1 MNQSTSLLQDLIK
14 ALPHVK
20 AQIYFKNALT
30 ALSHAMEDLVLVG
43 TDRPLV
49 IANFQQE
56 RFYRQETR
64 RYQKIAQCT
73 DQVYVLAAPET
84 DFASVPAPYATIGLD
99 PADQLAQEWHLVII
113 GSNYSACLIC
123 REYAAPVDAVALD
136 SARQFRGFWN
146 FDPEVSRQAAV
157 MLLQR
162 ITRYRPDLA
171 SQVNQAREQY
181 QLAVPRLTEN
191 SGMTLSELDVR
202 LFSERLVTY
211 LQASQFKQVKAYR
224 RIVKQEQQGRLI
236 NRITAAVRQSLKP
249 EDVLAVT
256 LQEVARVFSQC
267 RCFLYRMPGASG
279 PIPSSSYEMVEFDE
293 YEVTTP
299 TLPSL
304 LGQGWHLATHPQFQP
319 LLQENQTIAIADITQ
334 DSGIQAHVS
343 LQHQLAQAK
352 IQACLLL
359 PIYYQQRC
367 LAVLELHQP
376 TPHLWSL
383 SDRALLAA
391 IADQVGLV
399 LMQAESY
406 MNMTQL
412 NQQLAAIEQSQ
423 NNLIAIVGHELRT
436 PLSTIQ
442 VCLESMAEEPNMP
455 PEYQQVML
463 DTALEDSERLRKL
476 IQDFLLLSRLESNQV
491 TWQLEPIDLSE
502 SISLAMSHLQKTA
515 RSKNVPTIVLEL
527 PSDLPPVLA
536 DGEALLQLL
545 NKLIDNACKFTP
557 VGGAITATVS
567 LIKPILVDP
576 TKSELMVEVKIAD
589 TGCGIASN
597 QIDVI
602 FERFYQAEGFLQRS
616 VGGTGLGLAI
626 CRQLTRRLGGKI
638 WVTSQGKGQGSEFHF
653 TLPVFMG

>member
-99 PADQLAQEWHLVII
+99 PSDQLAQEWHLVII
-113 GSNYSACLIC
+113 GSSYSACLIC
-123 REYAAPVDAVALD
+123 REYAAPVDAIALD
-136 SARQFRGFWN
+136 SARQFRGFWT

-162 ITRYRPDLA
+162 ITRYRPDLT
-171 SQVNQAREQY
+171 SQVTQAREKY
-181 QLAVPRLTEN
+181 QLGAPRLAEN
-191 SGMTLSELDVR
+191 PSLTLSELDVQ

-224 RIVKQEQQGRLI
+224 RIVKQEQQERLI
-236 NRITAAVRQSLKP
+236 NHITSAVRQSLKP

-256 LQEVARVFSQC
+256 LREVSRIFSQC
-267 RCFLYRMPGASG
+267 RCFLYRMPGASPETG
-279 PIPSSSYEMVEFDE
+279 SFDE

-304 LGQGWHLATHPQFQP
+304 LGQGWHLGTHPQFQP
-319 LLQENQTIAIADITQ
+319 LLRENQTIAIADITQ
-334 DSGIQAHVS
+334 DSGIQAHTS
-343 LQHQLAQAK
+343 LQQQLAQAK

-359 PIYYQQRC
+359 PIYYQQSC
-367 LAVLELHQP
+367 LAVLELHQA

-406 MNMTQL
+406 INMTQL

-502 SISLAMSHLQKTA
+502 SISLAMSHLHKTA
-515 RSKNVPTIVLEL
+515 KSKAVPTIVLEL

-557 VGGAITATVS
+557 AGGAITATVS
-567 LIKPILVDP
+567 LIEPMGQSGTYLTQSAV
-576 TKSELMVEVKIAD
+576 MVEVKIAD

-653 TLPVFMG
+653 TLPVFIG